1 MKKPKQGKFSGYA
14 LLELDPKPITRRFGK
29 RIGEPDNERAYSLAS
44 DVREYRINDP
54 KFAHDLVELGTELS
68 GKPLEVLEIRINREI
83 LEYLRD
89 APTADKETQ
98 IKRKL
103 LIQNLLTQYKFRSKD
118 IDPAY
123 KAHMQAFGVDK

>member
-1 MKKPKQGKFSGYA
+1 MKKAKYTD
-14 LLELDPKPITRRFGK
+14 LTILDINPITRVANPRGN
-29 RIGEPDNERAYSLAS
+29 ITEPDNERAYSLGS
-44 DVREYRINDP
+44 IVKEYRDNTR
-54 KFAHDLVELGTELS
+54 FARDVAALELELS

-83 LEYLRD
+83 LEYLRE

-123 KAHMQAFGVDK
+123 KAYMETFDVEKKD